1 MLAGERHCGAYDDP
15 MSDARTE
22 ESLPVPT
29 HDGRAAMGVIRT
41 IYLYV
46 VCLVTLVTSLFASVG
61 LVSAIVDISYPDPY
75 VGYYNP
81 PVYETEGA
89 PAAVDPEAEAAWREK
104 EAEVWE
110 KSNPRQ
116 AVRSLLRSV
125 ITLGFAVPLFALHW
139 RTAQRDRRHDV

>member
-1 MLAGERHCGAYDDP
+1 MT
-15 MSDARTE
+15 DARDEEPSSDTFRATSTE
-22 ESLPVPT
+22 
-29 HDGRAAMGVIRT
+29 GRAAMGVIRT
-41 IYLYV
+41 VYLYV

-81 PVYETEGA
+81 PVYEVAETPEE
-89 PAAVDPEAEAAWREK
+89 VDPEAEAAWRAR

-110 KSNPRQ
+110 RSNRRQ

-125 ITLGFAVPLFALHW
+125 ITLGFAIPLFALHW
-139 RTAQRDRRHDV
+139 RTAQRDRRLDV